1 MQSICLEDR
10 KNLSLVGVT
19 KIISSTNTQAAV
31 EIGDDTLVIT
41 GTDLEITKLSLENKE
56 VSFAGT
62 INSLKFGHKAEK
74 KGFFKR
80 IFK

>member
-10 KNLSLVGVT
+10 KKLSLVGVT

-41 GTDLEITKLSLENKE
+41 GTDL
-56 VSFAGT
+56 
-62 INSLKFGHKAEK
+62 
-74 KGFFKR
+74 KGDRAVLDARFRNEFR
-80 IFK
+80 SIADNAFLTCFDR